1 MQFYFD
7 NQERLPTL
15 RLSDATVKLVCDAI
29 GKYIHPTQYQQIIET
44 ESCETLDT
52 TEQEWISEDQKQ
64 SSHVAKIHYRN
75 KRSRDVALKGQQCLK
90 KLKGQE
96 GEMVEKRLMSLVS
109 EDEEDASDPED
120 IFITQNKI
128 KDVEQSDVLQLS
140 QYLWKRKLTMRS
152 LPMIL
157 RLMRSLHQENKS
169 RGFSSLLKKILL
181 YDKEY
186 ANMVLEIG
194 RKCSMTKSCNFRR
207 GELKMP

>member
-1 MQFYFD
+1 M
-7 NQERLPTL
+7 
-15 RLSDATVKLVCDAI
+15 
-29 GKYIHPTQYQQIIET
+29 
-44 ESCETLDT
+44 
-52 TEQEWISEDQKQ
+52 
-64 SSHVAKIHYRN
+64 
-75 KRSRDVALKGQQCLK
+75 K

-120 IFITQNKI
+120 NFITQNKI

-157 RLMRSLHQENKS
+157 GLMRSLYQENKS
-169 RGFSSLLKKILL
+169 RDFSSLLKKILL
-181 YDKEY
+181 YDKKY